1 MEPLDPELRR
11 VVREGLAEATP
22 GAEVEERVLA
32 GLMARLPTA
41 GGPGGASSGEPDPG
55 PSFGGGPAAAATN
68 LAGGVKALVIG
79 GLIAVAAIV
88 AAAATRGP
96 APVEATPRTSAAGVE
111 DVPRDRST
119 AAPATP
125 RSEPSPTPGDAAE
138 QPGRTERRVPRAT
151 GARAAADADGAATA
165 DALLAESRGLAAAEE
180 ALGRGDFAETLARV
194 RALDTSHPAGQLR
207 LEREA
212 VAICARCGLGEPDA
226 GAAAREFLRAHAG
239 AAVAAKLRARCAEAL
254 RKNSPTP

>member
-11 VVREGLAEATP
+11 VVREGLAEAMP

-41 GGPGGASSGEPDPG
+41 GGPDGGSTGEPDPG

-68 LAGGVKALVIG
+68 LAGGVKALVLG
-79 GLIAVAAIV
+79 GVLAVGAIV
-88 AAAATRGP
+88 AATATRGP
-96 APVEATPRTSAAGVE
+96 APVEATPRTPAAGVE

-125 RSEPSPTPGDAAE
+125 RTEPSPAPGDAAE
-138 QPGRTERRVPRAT
+138 QPGRRERRAPRAT
-151 GARAAADADGAATA
+151 EARVAADEAATA
-165 DALLAESRGLAAAEE
+165 DALLAETRGLAAAEE

-194 RALDTSHPAGQLR
+194 RALDASHPAGQLR

-212 VAICARCGLGEPDA
+212 VAICARCGLEEPDA